1 MSTAKKYNRIKVELT
16 EAGKQNGELA
26 TFLSV
31 HPSTVSDWCTNTNQ
45 PSIQYLYKIAEFLKI
60 DVRRLLV
67 PNYIKT
73 ETYTYSIEPEPS
85 LMAAEEEAP
94 YGRKAKPVR
103 STGKQTAKRKK
114 PR

>member
-1 MSTAKKYNRIKVELT
+1 MSSSRKYNRIKVELT

-26 TFLSV
+26 VFLDV

-67 PNYIKT
+67 PNHVRLDA
-73 ETYTYSIEPEPS
+73 YSIEPES
-85 LMAAEEEAP
+85 FLMVAEDEAP
-94 YGRKAKPVR
+94 YNRKPKPAKA
-103 STGKQTAKRKK
+103 TGKPKPKGKK

>member
-1 MSTAKKYNRIKVELT
+1 MSTVKKYNRIKVELT
-16 EAGKQNGELA
+16 EAAKQNGELA
-26 TFLSV
+26 EFLGV

-67 PNYIKT
+67 PNFVKADSYN
-73 ETYTYSIEPEPS
+73 IEPES
-85 LMAAEEEAP
+85 FLMVAEDPASYNRKP
-94 YGRKAKPVR
+94 KTAKTTGKPKAKH
-103 STGKQTAKRKK
+103 KK